1 MVGTRH
7 FFHVMSLVSGVLAVW
22 AVAVGEALAAQVEAP
37 EAAVID
43 EIIVTGTKRAQ
54 PLQEV
59 GVAITALNL
68 DEFSS
73 IGLSSINDIL
83 DYAPGTGVT
92 SHGQRGAGEI
102 HMRGAN
108 NEGGSSIVSVYI
120 DDIPITSS
128 IAGSLGNLFTFDN
141 LLGDIERIEIIKGPQ
156 GTLYGANSVGGVIRY
171 VTGDPATG
179 ELTGRVGGDFS
190 TVAHGDFSHEYSG
203 FASIPLVEDKV
214 GVSVSAFYSDR
225 AGYVDR
231 TNGDEDINDSESY
244 GLRGSVRFNLS
255 EQASLDLSALYT
267 ENEYDDSGAIELVA
281 LGPMQGE
288 PMSGDYTTTR
298 GSSPS
303 AVDYQVY
310 SAAFNADLD
319 WATLTVS
326 GGRSEFSSVSSI
338 DLGSA
343 IGFINLIFPGTAPHT
358 SATNTA
364 SNGFEKWVSEVR
376 LTSPLSDKF
385 EWLVGLYYTDEE
397 SHNSQEIGVVPDPG
411 AVVGVFNFPATYEE
425 VSVFANL
432 TYYLTPDFDLSF
444 GMRHASAD
452 LAFDTL
458 QDGALA
464 GGRTEFVDDDKDSRE
479 TWSAGLR
486 YRPNDDAAFY
496 FRAASG
502 YRPPYLTLPVD
513 LTALFGPGAKA
524 DALVDADSM
533 WSYEL
538 GAKGSLMEGVLSYDL
553 ALWMIDWKD
562 FQADRVVVFFPT
574 TDNAVANIDAQG
586 VEASLTLRPADGFVI
601 RSSLTYTDSEVD
613 GDDPTLGLTDGESV
627 RYIPEWTAS
636 ILGNY
641 DFSLSPELD
650 AHVGAGLRYHSG
662 WDNEWGAA
670 ALGGL
675 NVPSGKTAIID
686 VNLGVTI
693 SERYHV
699 KLYATNLFDEYE
711 YSRTTNNGFSVFA
724 PLVRPRTVGLNVSV
738 DF

>member
-1 MVGTRH
+1 MTGREAYARVT
-7 FFHVMSLVSGVLAVW
+7 SIALGVLIAGG
-22 AVAVGEALAAQVEAP
+22 VAIEEASAGQAAAP

-54 PLQEV
+54 SLQEV
-59 GVAITALNL
+59 GVAITALNF

-83 DYAPGTGVT
+83 DYVPGAGVT
-92 SHGQRGAGEI
+92 SHGQRGEGEI
-102 HMRGAN
+102 HMRGVN
-108 NEGGSSIVSVYI
+108 NEGGSAIVSVYI

-171 VTGDPATG
+171 VTGDPSTG

-214 GVSVSAFYSDR
+214 GVSVSGFYSDR

-244 GLRGSVRFNLS
+244 GLRASARFNLS
-255 EQASLDLSALYT
+255 EAASLDLSALYT
-267 ENEYDDSGAIELVA
+267 ENEYDDSGAIELVS

-288 PMSGDYTTTR
+288 PVSGDYTTSR

-303 AVDYQVY
+303 ALEYQVY

-319 WATLTVS
+319 WATLTVT
-326 GGRSEFSSVSSI
+326 GGRSEFSSVAVI

-343 IGFINLIFPGTAPHT
+343 VGFIDLIFPGTAPHT
-358 SATNTA
+358 NARNTT
-364 SNGFEKWVSEVR
+364 SIGFEKWVSEVR
-376 LTSPLSDKF
+376 LTSPYSDKF
-385 EWLVGLYYTDEE
+385 EWMVGLYYTDEE
-397 SHNSQEIGVVPDPG
+397 SQNSQEIGVVPDPG
-411 AVVGVFNFPATYEE
+411 AVAGIFNFPATYEE
-425 VSVFANL
+425 VSVFANM
-432 TYYLTPDFDLSF
+432 TYYITPDFDLSF

-496 FRAASG
+496 VRAASG

-513 LTALFGPGAKA
+513 LTPFFGPDAKA

-562 FQADRVVVFFPT
+562 FQADRLVVFFPT

-586 VEASLTLRPADGFVI
+586 VEATLSLRPADGFVI

-627 RYIPEWTAS
+627 RYIPEFTLS

-641 DFSLSPELD
+641 DFSLSPEVG

-675 NVPSGKTAIID
+675 NVPTGNTTIVD

-699 KLYATNLFDEYE
+699 NLYATNLFDEHE
-711 YSRTTNNGFSVFA
+711 YSRTSNNGFSVFA
-724 PLVRPRTVGLNVSV
+724 PLIRPRTVGMNISV

>member
-1 MVGTRH
+1 MTGRRWLKST
-7 FFHVMSLVSGVLAVW
+7 SSIASGALVISGVAIGQ
-22 AVAVGEALAAQVEAP
+22 ASAEQSETA

-43 EIIVTGTKRAQ
+43 EIIVTGTKRARS
-54 PLQEV
+54 LQEV
-59 GVAITALNL
+59 GVAITTL
-68 DEFSS
+68 DFEEFSS
-73 IGLSSINDIL
+73 IGLTSINDML
-83 DYAPGTGVT
+83 DYAPGAGVT
-92 SHGQRGAGEI
+92 SHGQRGSGEV
-102 HMRGAN
+102 HMRGVN

-141 LLGDIERIEIIKGPQ
+141 LLGDIERIEVIKGPQ

-171 VTGDPATG
+171 VTGDPSTG
-179 ELTGRVGGDFS
+179 ELTGRLGGDLS
-190 TVAHGDFSHEYSG
+190 TVAHGDFSHEFSG
-203 FASIPLVEDKV
+203 FANIPLVEDKV
-214 GVSVSAFYSDR
+214 GVSVSGFYSDR
-225 AGYVDR
+225 AGYIDR

-244 GLRGSVRFNLS
+244 GLRGSARFNLS
-255 EQASLDLSALYT
+255 DKVSLDLSALYT
-267 ENEYDDSGAIELVA
+267 ENEYDDDGAIELVP

-288 PMSGDYTTTR
+288 PVSGDYETSS

-303 AVDYQVY
+303 TLEYQVY
-310 SAAFNADLD
+310 SAALNADLN
-319 WATLTVS
+319 WATLTVI
-326 GGRSEFSSVSSI
+326 GGRSEFNAVAVL
-338 DLGSA
+338 DLGGA
-343 IGFINLIFPGTAPHT
+343 VGFIDLIFPGTAPHA

-376 LTSPLSDKF
+376 LASPLSDRF
-385 EWLVGLYYTDEE
+385 EWIVGLYYTDEE
-397 SHNSQEIGVVPDPG
+397 SHNDQVIDVVPDPG
-411 AVVGVFNFPATYEE
+411 AVVGIFDFPATYEE

-432 TYYLTPDFDLSF
+432 TWYITPDFDLSF

-479 TWSAGLR
+479 TYSAGLR
-486 YRPNDDAAFY
+486 YRANDDTAFY
-496 FRAASG
+496 ARAASG

-513 LTALFGPGAKA
+513 LTFLFGPDAKA

-553 ALWMIDWKD
+553 ALWMVDWKD

-574 TDNAVANIDAQG
+574 TDNAVANIDSQG
-586 VEASLTLRPADGFVI
+586 IEATLSLRPADGFSI

-627 RYIPEWTAS
+627 RYIPKWTLS

-641 DFSLSPELD
+641 DFSLSPEVG
-650 AHVGAGLRYHSG
+650 AHVGAGLRHHSG

-675 NVPSGKTAIID
+675 NIPTGKTTIVD
-686 VNLGVTI
+686 VNLGATI
-693 SERYHV
+693 SERYHIN
-699 KLYATNLFDEYE
+699 LYATNLFDEYKFH
-711 YSRTTNNGFSVFA
+711 RAGNTGLSVFA
-724 PLVRPRTVGLNVSV
+724 PLIRPRTVGVNVSI

>member
-1 MVGTRH
+1 MAGREALARVASIA
-7 FFHVMSLVSGVLAVW
+7 FGVCIAQG
-22 AVAVGEALAAQVEAP
+22 VAVGDASAEQAAAP
-37 EAAVID
+37 EAQVID
-43 EIIVTGTKRAQ
+43 EIIVTGTKRAES
-54 PLQEV
+54 LQEV
-59 GVAITALNL
+59 GVAITALDF

-73 IGLSSINDIL
+73 IGLTSIVDIL
-83 DYAPGTGVT
+83 DYAPGAAVT
-92 SHGQRGAGEI
+92 SDGTRGGGEI
-102 HMRGAN
+102 NMRGVN

-141 LLGDIERIEIIKGPQ
+141 LLGDIERIEVIKGPQ

-171 VTGDPATG
+171 VTGDPSTG
-179 ELTGRVGGDFS
+179 GLTGRVGGDFS
-190 TVAHGDFSHEYSG
+190 TVAHGDFSHEFSG
-203 FASIPLVEDKV
+203 FASMPLVEDKL
-214 GVSVSAFYSDR
+214 GVSVSGFYSDR
-225 AGYVDR
+225 AGFIDR
-231 TNGDEDINDSESY
+231 ANGDEDVNDSESY
-244 GLRGSVRFNLS
+244 GLRGAARINFSDKV
-255 EQASLDLSALYT
+255 SLDLSALYT
-267 ENEYDDSGAIELVA
+267 ENEYDDRGAIELVP

-288 PMSGDYTTTR
+288 PLSGDYTTVI

-303 AVDYQVY
+303 SLEYEVY
-310 SAAFNADLD
+310 AAALNADLD

-326 GGRSEFSSVSSI
+326 GGRSDFTAVSVL
-338 DLGSA
+338 DLGGA
-343 IGFINLIFPGTAPHT
+343 IGFIDLIFPGTAPHA

-364 SNGFEKWVSEVR
+364 SNGFEKWVTEVR
-376 LTSPLSDKF
+376 LTSPVSEVF
-385 EWLVGLYYTDEE
+385 EWLIGFYYTDEA
-397 SHNSQEIGVVPDPG
+397 SHNNQEIAVVPDPG
-411 AVVGVFNFPATYEE
+411 AVVGIFDFPADYEE

-432 TYYLTPDFDLSF
+432 TWYITPDFDLSF

-479 TWSAGLR
+479 TYSAGMR
-486 YRPNDDAAFY
+486 YRPNDATAFY
-496 FRAASG
+496 VRAASG

-513 LTALFGPGAKA
+513 LTPLFGPGAKA

-553 ALWMIDWKD
+553 AFWMVDWKD

-574 TDNAVANIDAQG
+574 TDNAVANMDAQG
-586 VEASLTLRPADGFVI
+586 VEATLSLRPADGLRI
-601 RSSLTYTDSEVD
+601 RSSLTWTDSEVD
-613 GDDPTLGLTDGESV
+613 GDDPTLGLVDGESV
-627 RYIPEWTAS
+627 RYIPEWTLS

-641 DFSLSPELD
+641 DFALTPEIG
-650 AHVGAGLRYHSG
+650 AHVGAGLRHHSG

-675 NVPSGKTAIID
+675 NVPTGKTTIVD
-686 VNLGVTI
+686 VNLGVTLGG
-693 SERYHV
+693 RYRV
-699 KLYATNLFDEYE
+699 NLYATNLFDEYE
-711 YSRTTNNGFSVFA
+711 YSRTRNNGFSVFA
-724 PLVRPRTVGLNVSV
+724 PLIRPRTVGINVSV

>member
-1 MVGTRH
+1 MTGREH
-7 FFHVMSLVSGVLAVW
+7 F
-22 AVAVGEALAAQVEAP
+22 ALAASIAVSVFIAQGVTIGAAFAEQAAP
-37 EAAVID
+37 EAQVID
-43 EIIVTGTKRAQ
+43 EIIVTGTKRAES
-54 PLQEV
+54 LQEV
-59 GVAITALNL
+59 GVAITALDF

-73 IGLSSINDIL
+73 IGLTSIVDIL
-83 DYAPGTGVT
+83 DYAPGARVT
-92 SHGQRGAGEI
+92 SDGTRGGGEI
-102 HMRGAN
+102 NMRGVN
-108 NEGGSSIVSVYI
+108 NEGGSAIVSVYI

-141 LLGDIERIEIIKGPQ
+141 LLGDIERIEVIKGPQ

-171 VTGDPATG
+171 VTGDPSTG

-190 TVAHGDFSHEYSG
+190 TVAHGDFSHEFSG
-203 FASIPLVEDKV
+203 FASIPLVEDKL
-214 GVSVSAFYSDR
+214 GVSVSGFYSDR
-225 AGYVDR
+225 AGFIDR
-231 TNGDEDINDSESY
+231 ANGDEDVNDSESY
-244 GLRGSVRFNLS
+244 GLRGAARINFSDKV
-255 EQASLDLSALYT
+255 SLDLSALYT
-267 ENEYDDSGAIELVA
+267 ENEYDDRGAIELVP

-288 PMSGDYTTTR
+288 PLSGDYTTVI

-303 AVDYQVY
+303 SLEYEVY
-310 SAAFNADLD
+310 AAALNADLD

-326 GGRSEFSSVSSI
+326 GGRSDFTAVSVL
-338 DLGSA
+338 DLGGA
-343 IGFINLIFPGTAPHT
+343 IGFIDLIFPGTAPHA

-376 LTSPLSDKF
+376 LTSPVSEVF
-385 EWLVGLYYTDEE
+385 EWLVGFYYTDEA
-397 SHNSQEIGVVPDPG
+397 SHNNQEIGVVPDPG
-411 AVVGVFNFPATYEE
+411 AVVGIFDFPADYEE

-432 TYYLTPDFDLSF
+432 TWYITPDFDLSF

-479 TWSAGLR
+479 TYSAGMR
-486 YRPNDDAAFY
+486 YRPNDATAFY
-496 FRAASG
+496 VRAASG

-513 LTALFGPGAKA
+513 LTPLFGPGAKA

-553 ALWMIDWKD
+553 AFWMVDWKD

-574 TDNAVANIDAQG
+574 TDNAVANMDAQG
-586 VEASLTLRPADGFVI
+586 VEATLSLRPADGLWI
-601 RSSLTYTDSEVD
+601 RSSLTWTDSEVD
-613 GDDPTLGLTDGESV
+613 GDDPTLGLVDGESV
-627 RYIPEWTAS
+627 RYIPEWTLS

-641 DFSLSPELD
+641 DFALTPEIG
-650 AHVGAGLRYHSG
+650 AHVGAGLRHHSG

-675 NVPSGKTAIID
+675 NVPRARRRLSMSTWA
-686 VNLGVTI
+686 
-693 SERYHV
+693 
-699 KLYATNLFDEYE
+699 
-711 YSRTTNNGFSVFA
+711 
-724 PLVRPRTVGLNVSV
+724 
-738 DF
+738 